1 MTFPGLY
8 VSQVDSLD
16 NYEAESQ
23 RRVLHFAANL
33 ELGCAN
39 IGHNDSS
46 TRKLARQS
54 EASTA
59 DSAVGTASDFVGR
72 LDDFA
77 AFAPDY
83 KPDLI
88 STDKSRTS
96 TCCIGGGAAT
106 TCEVT
111 EKAASRKVNVV
122 FSSESSVLI
131 NDPIADNDSW
141 PIRFTGG
148 FSCQGQSQDD

>member
-1 MTFPGLY
+1 MG
-8 VSQVDSLD
+8 SLD

-23 RRVLHFAANL
+23 RVLHFAANL

-39 IGHNDSS
+39 IGNNDSA
-46 TRKLARQS
+46 RKLARQS

-96 TCCIGGGAAT
+96 TCCIGAAT
-106 TCEVT
+106 TCEAT

-131 NDPIADNDSW
+131 NDPGTIADNDSW

>member
-1 MTFPGLY
+1 MG
-8 VSQVDSLD
+8 SLD
-16 NYEAESQ
+16 NYEAESH
-23 RRVLHFAANL
+23 RVLHFAANL

-39 IGHNDSS
+39 IGHNDSM
-46 TRKLARQS
+46 RKLARQS

-59 DSAVGTASDFVGR
+59 DSTVGSASGFVGR

-88 STDKSRTS
+88 STDKSRTTS
-96 TCCIGGGAAT
+96 TCCIGGRAAT

-111 EKAASRKVNVV
+111 EEAASRKVNVV

-131 NDPIADNDSW
+131 NDPGTIADNVSW
-141 PIRFTGG
+141 AYTFTGG
-148 FSCQGQSQDD
+148 FSCQGQSQED